1 MYTSTRSKMNINTSR
16 AIIDG
21 IASDKGLYVKKIDKV
36 FTNEELKQLSKLS
49 YQELAFAIMEQ
60 FINFDKDSLKD
71 IIKESYK
78 DTFEDEEIVKVKSFG
93 ELSFLELYH
102 GKTLAFKDVAL
113 SVLPNLLKES
123 KKIENENN
131 KSIILTAT
139 SGDTG
144 SAALCGFSKDE
155 NTKMIVLYPTY
166 GVSKIQEQQMLSFD
180 GKNQKVI
187 GIDGNFDDAQ
197 NLVKKAFNDEINKD
211 MNLSSANSIN
221 IGRLI
226 PQIVYYFY
234 SYFKVTNIN
243 SIDIDNS
250 ELEKINFVVPTGNF
264 GNILAGYIAK
274 KMGLPVNKLICASN
288 SNNVLYDFFNNKEYN
303 KNREF
308 IKTISPSMDI
318 LISSNLERLLYY
330 ILEDDK
336 EVKELMDQLQEKG
349 SYKFNKEIDEFYS
362 EYATEEE
369 TYDGIKEVYNK
380 YNYLIDPHTSVG
392 YVVYKKCLEKNNI
405 ENKTIVLS
413 TAHPYKFPLAICKAL
428 NVECIDEFDGINKL
442 SKITNVNVPK
452 TITDLRNIKNKK
464 IWKKEEAYKNLC
476 ALIKELHND

>member
-1 MYTSTRSKMNINTSR
+1 MYTSTRSKMNIKTSR

-21 IASDKGLYVKKIDKV
+21 IAKDKGLFVKKIEKI
-36 FTNEELKQLSKLS
+36 FSKEELIKLSKLS
-49 YQELAFAIMEQ
+49 YQELAFEIMGQ
-60 FINFDKDSLKD
+60 FIDFDKESLKE

-78 DTFEDEEIVKVKSFG
+78 DTFDDAEIVKLKSFG
-93 ELSFLELYH
+93 DLSFLELYH

-113 SVLPNLLKES
+113 SVLPNLLKYS
-123 KKIENENN
+123 KVIENEKN

-180 GKNQKVI
+180 SKNQKVI

-197 NLVKKAFNDEINKD
+197 NLVKRAFNDEINKD

-234 SYFKVTNIN
+234 SYFNVTNLKEN
-243 SIDIDNS
+243 SDK

-288 SNNVLYDFFNNKEYN
+288 SNNVLYDFFNKKEYN
-303 KNREF
+303 KNRDF

-330 ILEDDK
+330 ILEDDE
-336 EVKELMDQLQEKG
+336 EVKKLMEELQEKG
-349 SYKFNKEIDEFYS
+349 SYKFNKDIDEFYS
-362 EYATEEE
+362 EYASENE
-369 TYDGIKEVYNK
+369 TYKGIKEVYEK

-392 YVVYKKCLEKNNI
+392 YIVYKKYLENVKNQY
-405 ENKTIVLS
+405 KTIVLS

-428 NVECIDEFDGINKL
+428 NIECLDEFDGIDKLNKL
-442 SKITNVNVPK
+442 TNVKIPQP
-452 TITDLRNIKNKK
+452 IIDLQNINRKK
-464 IWKKEEAYKNLC
+464 IWKKEEAYEKLC
-476 ALIKELHND
+476 DLIKELHND